1 LANLIFIYY
10 IYNRLGT
17 NDLFLN
23 RFWLCRAVESWLR
36 SSSQFGVADQLFV
49 IQRGLL
55 QHIVNVLLETESAAG
70 IGESAQQQRLHNI
83 AGGNTGPPREV
94 AQSSFD
100 LLGEMIRFNME
111 ACRQLDC
118 LLTSEAK
125 VNFIQNLVEFPFLT
139 LPFLCRFLNTLR

>member
-1 LANLIFIYY
+1 M
-10 IYNRLGT
+10 
-17 NDLFLN
+17 
-23 RFWLCRAVESWLR
+23 
-36 SSSQFGVADQLFV
+36 

-70 IGESAQQQRLHNI
+70 IGESAQQHRLHNN
-83 AGGNTGPPREV
+83 AGGGGNTGPPREV

-125 VNFIQNLVEFPFLT
+125 VN
-139 LPFLCRFLNTLR
+139 